1 LERHGNAEGRFF
13 MKFRSVNLHAF
24 GKAGNSKHDFFA
36 HVQQTP
42 KNYPAQLRILAD
54 CATAVKI
61 L

>member
-1 LERHGNAEGRFF
+1 